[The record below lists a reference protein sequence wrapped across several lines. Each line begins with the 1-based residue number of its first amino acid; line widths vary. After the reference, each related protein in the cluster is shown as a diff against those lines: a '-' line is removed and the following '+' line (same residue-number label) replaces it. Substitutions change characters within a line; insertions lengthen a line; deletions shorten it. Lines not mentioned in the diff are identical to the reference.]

1 MDQSGGMFERFT
13 AYARRAVV
21 TAQEEARELNHNY
34 IGTEH
39 ILLAL
44 LRRPEGPPNQED
56 GIAPAILEEF
66 GMSRDGVREEVIAKV
81 GMGKGKAKPGHIPFT
96 PRAKKV
102 LELALREALQLH
114 HNYIGTEHI
123 LLALLR
129 RPEDLPN
136 QEDGIA
142 PAILEEFGMSRDG
155 VREEV
160 IAKVGMG
167 KGKAKTG
174 HIPFTPRAKKVLELA
189 LREALQLHHNYIG
202 TEHLLLGL
210 IREDEG
216 VAVQI
221 MRTHTDLLTLRAAVL
236 ERLPAGDADE
246 GALAAATGT
255 LLRRVR
261 ARLGGA
267 RDEGDERTV
276 GATPATDAT
285 LAEAARL
292 AGDAPVGSHHL
303 LLAAL
308 ADPNSAAART
318 LAGLGVD
325 LDQARESLRTADV
338 TGTTDEP
345 PEEAGRRQMSVQVT
359 DETLTVVIV
368 DPVLVRAGKAALD
381 AVNANAKPGGEDQ
394 TGETDAADAGVSA
407 TTTVIRGDHPA
418 AASLAAVWTE
428 LHKSLGKI
436 AGHGPSSIA
445 A

>member
-1 MDQSGGMFERFT
+1 MFERFT
-13 AYARRAVV
+13 ANARRAVV
-21 TAQEEARELNHNY
+21 TAQEEARGLNHNY

-44 LRRPEGPPNQED
+44 LRHPDPLPNEESA
-56 GIAPAILEEF
+56 IAPAVLEEF
-66 GMSRDGVREEVIAKV
+66 GMSREGVREEVIDKV
-81 GMGKGKAKPGHIPFT
+81 GI
-96 PRAKKV
+96 
-102 LELALREALQLH
+102 
-114 HNYIGTEHI
+114 
-123 LLALLR
+123 
-129 RPEDLPN
+129 
-136 QEDGIA
+136 
-142 PAILEEFGMSRDG
+142 
-155 VREEV
+155 
-160 IAKVGMG
+160 G

-202 TEHLLLGL
+202 TEHILLGL

-221 MRTHTDLLTLRAAVL
+221 MRKHADLLALRAAVL
-236 ERLPAGDADE
+236 DAVPPGE
-246 GALAAATGT
+246 GEEGRLAAATGT

-261 ARLGGA
+261 ARHWGP
-267 RDEGDERTV
+267 RDEGDVGHV

-285 LAEAARL
+285 LTEATRL
-292 AGDAPVGSHHL
+292 AGGAPVGSHHL

-345 PEEAGRRQMSVQVT
+345 PEEAGRRQMSLQVA

-368 DPVLVRAGKAALD
+368 DPVLVAAGKAALA
-381 AVNANAKPGGEDQ
+381 AVNASAQPGQDDESGGIGGAE
-394 TGETDAADAGVSA
+394 AGDSA
-407 TTTVIRGDHPA
+407 TTSVIRGDHPA
-418 AASLAAVWTE
+418 AASLAGVWRE
-428 LHKSLGKI
+428 LRDSLAKI
-436 AGHGPSSIA
+436 ADTGSSSA
-445 A
+445 AA

>member
-1 MDQSGGMFERFT
+1 MFERFT
-13 AYARRAVV
+13 ANARRAVV

-44 LRRPEGPPNQED
+44 LRRPDGPIDDEGA
-56 GIAPAILEEF
+56 IASAVLDEF
-66 GMSRDGVREEVIAKV
+66 GMTREGVREEVIDKV
-81 GMGKGKAKPGHIPFT
+81 GI
-96 PRAKKV
+96 
-102 LELALREALQLH
+102 
-114 HNYIGTEHI
+114 
-123 LLALLR
+123 
-129 RPEDLPN
+129 
-136 QEDGIA
+136 
-142 PAILEEFGMSRDG
+142 
-155 VREEV
+155 
-160 IAKVGMG
+160 G

-202 TEHLLLGL
+202 TEHILLGL

-221 MRTHTDLLTLRAAVL
+221 MRKHADLLALRMAVL
-236 ERLPAGDADE
+236 DRVPAGDGEE
-246 GALAAATGT
+246 GRLPVATGT

-261 ARLGGA
+261 ARHWGPRDGGDPA
-267 RDEGDERTV
+267 DAGVV

-285 LAEAARL
+285 LTEAARL
-292 AGDAPVGSHHL
+292 AGGAPVGSHHL

-345 PEEAGRRQMSVQVT
+345 PEEAGRRQMSLQLT

-368 DPVLVRAGKAALD
+368 DPVLVAAGKDALS
-381 AVNANAKPGGEDQ
+381 AVNAGIEGAE
-394 TGETDAADAGVSA
+394 AGDSA
-407 TTTVIRGDHPA
+407 TTSVIRGDHPA
-418 AASLAAVWTE
+418 AASLADVWRE
-428 LHKSLGKI
+428 LRDSLAKI
-436 AGHGPSSIA
+436 AGSGSSSA
-445 A
+445 AA

>member
-1 MDQSGGMFERFT
+1 MFERFT
-13 AYARRAVV
+13 AHARRAVV

-44 LRRPEGPPNQED
+44 LRRPDGLPNEED
-56 GIAPAILEEF
+56 GAAPAILEEF

-81 GMGKGKAKPGHIPFT
+81 GMGKGKAK
-96 PRAKKV
+96 
-102 LELALREALQLH
+102 
-114 HNYIGTEHI
+114 
-123 LLALLR
+123 
-129 RPEDLPN
+129 
-136 QEDGIA
+136 
-142 PAILEEFGMSRDG
+142 S
-155 VREEV
+155 
-160 IAKVGMG
+160 
-167 KGKAKTG
+167 G

-221 MRTHTDLLTLRAAVL
+221 MRQHADLLALRAAVL
-236 ERLPAGDADE
+236 DAVPPGE
-246 GALAAATGT
+246 GEEGRLAAATGT

-261 ARLGGA
+261 ARHWGP
-267 RDEGDERTV
+267 RDEGDV

-285 LAEAARL
+285 LTEAARL
-292 AGDAPVGSHHL
+292 AGGAPVGSHHL

-318 LAGLGVD
+318 LASLGVD
-325 LDQARESLRTADV
+325 LDQARELLRTADV

-345 PEEAGRRQMSVQVT
+345 PEEAGRRQMSLQVT

-368 DPVLVRAGKAALD
+368 DPVLVAAGKAALE
-381 AVNANAKPGGEDQ
+381 AVNASAEPGQDGKSGEAS
-394 TGETDAADAGVSA
+394 TGDSA
-407 TTTVIRGDHPA
+407 TASVIRGDHPA
-418 AASLAAVWTE
+418 AASLAAVWKE
-428 LHKSLGKI
+428 LRDSLARI
-436 AGHGPSSIA
+436 ADSASPSA
-445 A
+445 AA

>member
-1 MDQSGGMFERFT
+1 MFERFT
-13 AYARRAVV
+13 ANARRAVV

-44 LRRPEGPPNQED
+44 LRHPDALLNEESA
-56 GIAPAILEEF
+56 IAPAVLEDF
-66 GMSRDGVREEVIAKV
+66 GMSREGVRKEVIDKV
-81 GMGKGKAKPGHIPFT
+81 GI
-96 PRAKKV
+96 
-102 LELALREALQLH
+102 
-114 HNYIGTEHI
+114 
-123 LLALLR
+123 
-129 RPEDLPN
+129 
-136 QEDGIA
+136 
-142 PAILEEFGMSRDG
+142 
-155 VREEV
+155 
-160 IAKVGMG
+160 G

-202 TEHLLLGL
+202 TEHILLGL

-221 MRTHTDLLTLRAAVL
+221 MRKHADLLALRAAVL
-236 ERLPAGDADE
+236 DRVPAGE
-246 GALAAATGT
+246 GEEGRLAAATGT

-261 ARLGGA
+261 ARHWSP
-267 RDEGDERTV
+267 RDSADVGDVV

-285 LAEAARL
+285 LTEAARL
-292 AGDAPVGSHHL
+292 AGGAPVGSHHL

-345 PEEAGRRQMSVQVT
+345 PEEAGRRQMSLQVA

-368 DPVLVRAGKAALD
+368 DPVLVAAGKAALA
-381 AVNANAKPGGEDQ
+381 AVNASAQPGQDGESEGIGGAEASD
-394 TGETDAADAGVSA
+394 SA
-407 TTTVIRGDHPA
+407 TTSVIRGDHPA
-418 AASLAAVWTE
+418 AASLAAVWRE
-428 LHKSLGKI
+428 LRDSLAKI
-436 AGHGPSSIA
+436 ADTGSSSA
-445 A
+445 AA

>member
-1 MDQSGGMFERFT
+1 MFERFT

-44 LRRPEGPPNQED
+44 LRRPEG
-56 GIAPAILEEF
+56 
-66 GMSRDGVREEVIAKV
+66 
-81 GMGKGKAKPGHIPFT
+81 
-96 PRAKKV
+96 
-102 LELALREALQLH
+102 
-114 HNYIGTEHI
+114 
-123 LLALLR
+123 
-129 RPEDLPN
+129 LPN

-142 PAILEEFGMSRDG
+142 PAILEEFGMSREG

-160 IAKVGMG
+160 IAKVGIG
-167 KGKAKTG
+167 KGKAKSG

-221 MRTHTDLLTLRAAVL
+221 MRSHADLLALRAAVL
-236 ERLPAGDADE
+236 DRVPAGE
-246 GALAAATGT
+246 GEEGTLAAATGT

-261 ARLGGA
+261 ARHWGP
-267 RDEGDERTV
+267 RDEGDVGHV

-285 LAEAARL
+285 LTEAARL
-292 AGDAPVGSHHL
+292 AGGAPIGSHHL

-325 LDQARESLRTADV
+325 LDQAQELLRTADV

-345 PEEAGRRQMSVQVT
+345 PEEAGRRQMSLQVT

-368 DPVLVRAGKAALD
+368 DPVLVAAGKDALKT
-381 AVNANAKPGGEDQ
+381 VNASAEQGADDKSGGI
-394 TGETDAADAGVSA
+394 GGAGAGDSA

-418 AASLAAVWTE
+418 AASLAAVWLE
-428 LHKSLGKI
+428 LRNSLAKI
-436 AGHGPSSIA
+436 ADSASPSA
-445 A
+445 AA

>member
-1 MDQSGGMFERFT
+1 MDQSDGMFERFT

-39 ILLAL
+39 LLLAL
-44 LRRPEGPPNQED
+44 LHRPDGLPNEED
-56 GIAPAILEEF
+56 GGTPVILESF
-66 GMSRDGVREEVIAKV
+66 GMTRETVREEVIDKV
-81 GMGKGKAKPGHIPFT
+81 GIGKGKG
-96 PRAKKV
+96 
-102 LELALREALQLH
+102 
-114 HNYIGTEHI
+114 
-123 LLALLR
+123 
-129 RPEDLPN
+129 
-136 QEDGIA
+136 
-142 PAILEEFGMSRDG
+142 
-155 VREEV
+155 
-160 IAKVGMG
+160 
-167 KGKAKTG
+167 KTG

-221 MRTHTDLLTLRAAVL
+221 MRKHADLLALRAAVL
-236 ERLPAGDADE
+236 DAVPPGEGEEGRL
-246 GALAAATGT
+246 AATGT

-261 ARLGGA
+261 ARHWGP
-267 RDEGDERTV
+267 RDEGDVGHV

-285 LAEAARL
+285 LTEAARL
-292 AGDAPVGSHHL
+292 AGGAPVGSHHL

-325 LDQARESLRTADV
+325 LDQARELLRTADV

-345 PEEAGRRQMSVQVT
+345 PEEAGRRQMSIQVA

-368 DPVLVRAGKAALD
+368 DPVLVAAGKDALA
-381 AVNANAKPGGEDQ
+381 AVNASAQPGQGDQ
-394 TGETDAADAGVSA
+394 AGDAGGAGGAGGAGAGDSA
-407 TTTVIRGDHPA
+407 TTSVIRGDHPA
-418 AASLAAVWTE
+418 AASLAAVWRE
-428 LHKSLGKI
+428 LRDSLAKI
-436 AGHGPSSIA
+436 AGSGSSSA
-445 A
+445 AA

>member
-1 MDQSGGMFERFT
+1 MFERFT

-66 GMSRDGVREEVIAKV
+66 GMSRNGVREEVIAKV
-81 GMGKGKAKPGHIPFT
+81 GTGKGKAKP
-96 PRAKKV
+96 
-102 LELALREALQLH
+102 
-114 HNYIGTEHI
+114 
-123 LLALLR
+123 
-129 RPEDLPN
+129 
-136 QEDGIA
+136 
-142 PAILEEFGMSRDG
+142 
-155 VREEV
+155 
-160 IAKVGMG
+160 
-167 KGKAKTG
+167 G

-221 MRTHTDLLTLRAAVL
+221 MRTHTDLLTLRTAVL

-318 LAGLGVD
+318 LASLGVD
-325 LDQARESLRTADV
+325 LDQARESLRTADI

-368 DPVLVRAGKAALD
+368 DPVLVSAGKAALD

-394 TGETDAADAGVSA
+394 SGETGETDAMDAGESA

-418 AASLAAVWTE
+418 AASLAAVWKE

-436 AGHGPSSIA
+436 AAHGSSSIA

>member
-1 MDQSGGMFERFT
+1 MFERFT

-44 LRRPEGPPNQED
+44 LRRPEGLPNQDD
-56 GIAPAILEEF
+56 GIASAILEEF
-66 GMSRDGVREEVIAKV
+66 GMSREGVREEVIAKV
-81 GMGKGKAKPGHIPFT
+81 GIGK
-96 PRAKKV
+96 R
-102 LELALREALQLH
+102 
-114 HNYIGTEHI
+114 N
-123 LLALLR
+123 
-129 RPEDLPN
+129 
-136 QEDGIA
+136 
-142 PAILEEFGMSRDG
+142 
-155 VREEV
+155 
-160 IAKVGMG
+160 
-167 KGKAKTG
+167 AKTG

-189 LREALQLHHNYIG
+189 LREALQLHHTYIG

-221 MRTHTDLLTLRAAVL
+221 MRSHADLLALRAAVL
-236 ERLPAGDADE
+236 DRVPAGDAE
-246 GALAAATGT
+246 ESALAAATGT

-261 ARLGGA
+261 LRLGGP
-267 RDEGDERTV
+267 RDGGDV

-292 AGDAPVGSHHL
+292 AGGAPVASHHL

-318 LAGLGVD
+318 LASLGVD
-325 LDQARESLRTADV
+325 LDRARESLRSADV

-345 PEEAGRRQMSVQVT
+345 PEEAGRRQMSLQVA

-368 DPVLVRAGKAALD
+368 DPALVAAGKAALK
-381 AVNANAKPGGEDQ
+381 AVNAGAEPGDSGA
-394 TGETDAADAGVSA
+394 GGADDSA

-418 AASLAAVWTE
+418 AASLAAVWLE
-428 LHKSLGKI
+428 LRKSLAKI
-436 AGHGPSSIA
+436 ADSASPSA
-445 A
+445 AA

>member
-1 MDQSGGMFERFT
+1 MVLTRLKDSGQSDGMFERFT

-44 LRRPEGPPNQED
+44 LRRPD
-56 GIAPAILEEF
+56 G
-66 GMSRDGVREEVIAKV
+66 
-81 GMGKGKAKPGHIPFT
+81 
-96 PRAKKV
+96 
-102 LELALREALQLH
+102 
-114 HNYIGTEHI
+114 
-123 LLALLR
+123 
-129 RPEDLPN
+129 LPN

-142 PAILEEFGMSRDG
+142 PAILEEFGMSREG

-160 IAKVGMG
+160 IAKVGIG
-167 KGKAKTG
+167 KGKAKPG

-221 MRTHTDLLTLRAAVL
+221 MRDHADLLALRAAVL
-236 ERLPAGDADE
+236 DRVPAGE
-246 GALAAATGT
+246 GEEGT
-255 LLRRVR
+255 LVGPTALLRRVR
-261 ARLGGA
+261 ARHWGLRDGG
-267 RDEGDERTV
+267 DVGDVGDV

-285 LAEAARL
+285 LTEAARL
-292 AGDAPVGSHHL
+292 AGGSPVGSHHL

-325 LDQARESLRTADV
+325 LDQARELLRTADV
-338 TGTTDEP
+338 TGTSDEP
-345 PEEAGRRQMSVQVT
+345 PEEAGRRQMSLQVT

-368 DPVLVRAGKAALD
+368 DPVLVAAGQAALA
-381 AVNANAKPGGEDQ
+381 AVNENAGARAAGSSLG
-394 TGETDAADAGVSA
+394 TGETGEALAGEPA

-418 AASLAAVWTE
+418 AASLADVWRA
-428 LHKSLGKI
+428 LRDSLFKI
-436 AGHGPSSIA
+436 ADSGSSSRA

>member
-1 MDQSGGMFERFT
+1 MFERFT

-44 LRRPEGPPNQED
+44 LHRPDGLPNEED
-56 GIAPAILEEF
+56 GVAPAILEEF
-66 GMSRDGVREEVIAKV
+66 GMTREGVREEVIAKV
-81 GMGKGKAKPGHIPFT
+81 GIGKGKAK
-96 PRAKKV
+96 
-102 LELALREALQLH
+102 
-114 HNYIGTEHI
+114 
-123 LLALLR
+123 
-129 RPEDLPN
+129 
-136 QEDGIA
+136 
-142 PAILEEFGMSRDG
+142 S
-155 VREEV
+155 
-160 IAKVGMG
+160 
-167 KGKAKTG
+167 G

-221 MRTHTDLLTLRAAVL
+221 MRKHADLLALRAAVL
-236 ERLPAGDADE
+236 DAVPPGE
-246 GALAAATGT
+246 GEVEEGRLAAATGT

-261 ARLGGA
+261 ARHWGPRDGG
-267 RDEGDERTV
+267 DV

-285 LAEAARL
+285 LTEAARL
-292 AGDAPVGSHHL
+292 AGGAPVGSHHL

-325 LDQARESLRTADV
+325 LDQARELLRTADV

-345 PEEAGRRQMSVQVT
+345 PEEAGRRQMSLQVA

-368 DPVLVRAGKAALD
+368 DPVLVAAGKAALE
-381 AVNANAKPGGEDQ
+381 AVNASAQPGEDGKPGE
-394 TGETDAADAGVSA
+394 AGPGDSA
-407 TTTVIRGDHPA
+407 TESVIRGDHPA
-418 AASLAAVWTE
+418 AASLADVWKE
-428 LHKSLGKI
+428 LRDSLAKM
-436 AGHGPSSIA
+436 ADAARPSA
-445 A
+445 AA

>member
-1 MDQSGGMFERFT
+1 MFERFT

-39 ILLAL
+39 LLLAL
-44 LRRPEGPPNQED
+44 LHRPDGLPNEED
-56 GIAPAILEEF
+56 GGVPAILEEF
-66 GMSRDGVREEVIAKV
+66 GMTRENVREEVIDKV
-81 GMGKGKAKPGHIPFT
+81 GI
-96 PRAKKV
+96 
-102 LELALREALQLH
+102 
-114 HNYIGTEHI
+114 
-123 LLALLR
+123 
-129 RPEDLPN
+129 
-136 QEDGIA
+136 
-142 PAILEEFGMSRDG
+142 
-155 VREEV
+155 
-160 IAKVGMG
+160 G

-221 MRTHTDLLTLRAAVL
+221 MRKHADLLALRAAVL
-236 ERLPAGDADE
+236 DAVPPGE
-246 GALAAATGT
+246 GEEGRLAAATGT

-261 ARLGGA
+261 GRHWGP
-267 RDEGDERTV
+267 RDEGDVGHV

-285 LAEAARL
+285 LTEAARL
-292 AGDAPVGSHHL
+292 AGGAPIGSHHL

-325 LDQARESLRTADV
+325 LDQARELLRTADV

-345 PEEAGRRQMSVQVT
+345 PEEAGRRQMSIQVA

-368 DPVLVRAGKAALD
+368 DPVLVAAGKDALA
-381 AVNANAKPGGEDQ
+381 AVNASAQPGQGEQ
-394 TGETDAADAGVSA
+394 SGGVGEAGAGDSA
-407 TTTVIRGDHPA
+407 TTSVIRGDHPA
-418 AASLAAVWTE
+418 AASLAAVWRE
-428 LHKSLGKI
+428 LRDSLAKI
-436 AGHGPSSIA
+436 AGSESSSA
-445 A
+445 AA

>member
-1 MDQSGGMFERFT
+1 MFERFT

-44 LRRPEGPPNQED
+44 LRRPDGLPNQED
-56 GIAPAILEEF
+56 GIASAILEEF
-66 GMSRDGVREEVIAKV
+66 GMSREGVREEVIAKV
-81 GMGKGKAKPGHIPFT
+81 GI
-96 PRAKKV
+96 
-102 LELALREALQLH
+102 
-114 HNYIGTEHI
+114 
-123 LLALLR
+123 
-129 RPEDLPN
+129 
-136 QEDGIA
+136 
-142 PAILEEFGMSRDG
+142 
-155 VREEV
+155 
-160 IAKVGMG
+160 G

-221 MRTHTDLLTLRAAVL
+221 MREHADLLALRTAVL
-236 ERLPAGDADE
+236 DAVPAGE
-246 GALAAATGT
+246 GEEGRLAAATGT

-261 ARLGGA
+261 ARHWGPRDGG
-267 RDEGDERTV
+267 DV

-285 LAEAARL
+285 LTEAARL
-292 AGDAPVGSHHL
+292 AGGAPVGSHHL

-325 LDQARESLRTADV
+325 LDQARELLRTADV

-345 PEEAGRRQMSVQVT
+345 PEEAGRRQMSLQVA

-368 DPVLVRAGKAALD
+368 DPVLVAAAKAALE
-381 AVNANAKPGGEDQ
+381 AVNASAEPGEDDKS
-394 TGETDAADAGVSA
+394 GEAGARDSA
-407 TTTVIRGDHPA
+407 TASVIRGDHPA

-428 LHKSLGKI
+428 LRDSLAKI
-436 AGHGPSSIA
+436 ADA
-445 A
+445 APKSAAA